1 VDNEPLAHSAHD
13 GADSQTY
20 LEHIDNVV
28 GNEKVK
34 GAVSRAEAVAAFSPK
49 WCAALVAVVRA
60 AAAYH
65 DLGKLDDFF
74 QNILRHNRRNSKGF
88 NHCDAGTAFLL
99 RERFLEAAILVY
111 SHHVGF
117 PNMQAERAK
126 NANDKNNLLRDESPF
141 KEQEHY
147 RHTDAHLDAY
157 LQKHDRIFPKH
168 QLALLEKPPIFN
180 RSNLTRRIALSCLV
194 DADHSDTARHYK
206 KETDI
211 ANATPA
217 LLPAKRLDALDAYV
231 AGLAPCKEPADD
243 RERER
248 LRLRQDIYATCR
260 DALPDDAT
268 RIVSC
273 DSPVG
278 TGKTTAVMA
287 HLLRVAAKRDLR
299 RIFVV
304 LPFTNIIDQSV
315 ETYRKALVL
324 PGEDPETIVAA
335 HHHRVEFSGENHEI
349 LRLLTQR
356 WEAPIVVTTA
366 VRFFET
372 LAAKDTA
379 TLRNFHQIP
388 GSAVFID
395 ETHAAMP
402 VPLWPQMWRWITEL
416 CDDWTC
422 HFVLASGSLARFWTL
437 PNLVIPAEQR
447 EIPRLVAEE
456 KAAPSFDYEKNRVS
470 IKTLQGEKGSL
481 LSRDE
486 LAKAVLAASGPR
498 LVIFN
503 TVQSAA
509 AFAHYLRDEKGG
521 NLGPD
526 IEHLSTA
533 LSPADRNKTLKRVR
547 KRLRAGEKNWVLVAT
562 SCVEA
567 GVDFSFRTGFR
578 ERSSFASLLQ
588 VLGRVSRNG
597 EYNDAVVWDFQHDAS
612 ESDLLSIHPHFKT
625 SARVVGQLLE
635 KYGTALAPEHCTEA
649 LQLEINQGTGDTE
662 KMIREIRAA
671 ENANNFPEVA
681 KLCRLITSETQT
693 VVVSQALIERLES
706 GKKERFPSS
715 REMMLNSVQIWENKL
730 ADLSVKPIGFGREL
744 LGISEGN
751 YDDFLGYM
759 KGLLPV
765 LKGKNR
771 GGWAV

>member
-1 VDNEPLAHSAHD
+1 MDNEPLAHSAHD

-20 LEHIDNVV
+20 LEHIDNVI

-34 GAVSRAEAVAAFSPK
+34 GAVARAEAAAAFSRK
-49 WCAALVAVVRA
+49 WENALVAVVHA

-74 QNILRHNRRNSKGF
+74 QIILQYNRKDRQGF

-99 RERFLEAAILVY
+99 KKRFLEAAILVY
-111 SHHVGF
+111 SHHVGL

-126 NANDKNNLLRDESPF
+126 NTNGKNNSFRDESLF
-141 KEQEHY
+141 KKQEHY
-147 RHTDAHLDAY
+147 QHTDAHLDAY
-157 LQKHDRIFPKH
+157 LQKHDRIFPGH
-168 QLALLEKPPIFN
+168 QLALPEKPPLFN
-180 RSNLTRRIALSCLV
+180 RSNLTRRIALACLV
-194 DADHSDTARHYK
+194 DADHGDTARHYK
-206 KETDI
+206 KETNI
-211 ANATPA
+211 ANAAPA
-217 LLPAKRLDALDAYV
+217 LLPARRLAALDAYV
-231 AGLAPCKEPADD
+231 TGLAPLEEPADA

-248 LRLRQDIYATCR
+248 LRIRQDIYATCR

-287 HLLRVAAKRDLR
+287 HLLRVAARRGLR

-324 PGEDPETIVAA
+324 PGEDPETVVAA
-335 HHHRVEFSGENHEI
+335 HHHRVEFSGKNHET
-349 LRLLTQR
+349 LRLLAQR
-356 WEAPIVVTTA
+356 WEAPVVVTTA

-402 VPLWPQMWRWITEL
+402 APLWPQMWRWITEL

-437 PNLVIPAEQR
+437 PGFVIPAEQR

-456 KAAPSFDYEKNRVS
+456 KAAPSFDYEKKRVS
-470 IKTLQGEKGSL
+470 IKILQGEKSSL

-486 LAKAVLAASGPR
+486 LAKTVLAAPGPR

-509 AFAHYLRDEKGG
+509 AFAHYLCDEKSG
-521 NLGPD
+521 NPGHYV
-526 IEHLSTA
+526 EHLSTA
-533 LSPADRNKTLKRVR
+533 LSPADRNKTLRRVR
-547 KRLRAGEKNWVLVAT
+547 KRLLAGEKNWMLVAT

-588 VLGRVSRNG
+588 ILGRVSRNG
-597 EYNDAVVWDFQHDAS
+597 EYNEAVVWDFQHDAS
-612 ESDLLSIHPHFKT
+612 ERDLLNIHPHFKT
-625 SARVVGQLLE
+625 SAKVVGQLLA
-635 KYGTALAPEHCTEA
+635 KYGAALAPEHCTEA
-649 LQLEINQGTGDTE
+649 LLLEINQGTGDAE

-671 ENANNFPEVA
+671 EDANNFPEVA
-681 KLCRLITSETQT
+681 RLCRLITTETQT
-693 VVVSQALIERLES
+693 VVVSQALIERFES
-706 GKKERFPSS
+706 GEKKRFPSS
-715 REMMLNSVQIWENKL
+715 REVMLDSVQVWENKL
-730 ADLSVKPIGFGREL
+730 PDLSVKPIGFGSEL

-771 GGWAV
+771 GGWAF

>member
-1 VDNEPLAHSAHD
+1 MDHEPLAHSAHD
-13 GADSQTY
+13 GADLQTY
-20 LEHIDNVV
+20 LEHVRNV
-28 GNEKVK
+28 EI
-34 GAVSRAEAVAAFSPK
+34 GAVLRAEATAAFSKK
-49 WCAALVAVVRA
+49 WETALAAVVRA

-74 QNILRHNRRNSKGF
+74 QDILRHNRRDSKGF

-99 RERFLEAAILVY
+99 RKKFLEAAILVY
-111 SHHVGF
+111 SHHIGF
-117 PNMQAERAK
+117 PNVQEERAK
-126 NANDKNNLLRDESPF
+126 NANGKNNLLRDESPF

-147 RHTDAHLDAY
+147 RHTDSHLDAY
-157 LQKHDRIFPKH
+157 LQKHVLIFPNH
-168 QLALLEKPPIFN
+168 QFGLPEKPPLFN

-211 ANATPA
+211 ANAGPT
-217 LLPAKRLDALDAYV
+217 LLPTRRLAALDAYV
-231 AGLAPCKEPADD
+231 TSLAPREAPADS

-260 DALPDDAT
+260 DALPNDAT

-287 HLLRVAAKRDLR
+287 HLLRVAAKRGLR

-335 HHHRVEFSGENHEI
+335 HHHKVEFSGENHEK
-349 LRLLTQR
+349 LRLLAQR
-356 WEAPIVVTTA
+356 WEAPVVVTTA

-372 LAAKDTA
+372 LAAKETA
-379 TLRNFHQIP
+379 VLRNFHQIP

-402 VPLWPQMWRWITEL
+402 APLWPQMWRWIIEL
-416 CDDWTC
+416 CDDWSC

-437 PNLVIPAEQR
+437 PDFVKPEEQR
-447 EIPRLVAEE
+447 QIPRLVSEE
-456 KAAPSFDYEKNRVS
+456 KAIPSFDYEKNRVG
-470 IKTLQGEKGSL
+470 IKSLRGEKGPL

-486 LAKAVLAASGPR
+486 LARAVLAALGPR

-509 AFAHYLRDEKGG
+509 AFAHYLRDEKGEK
-521 NLGPD
+521 LGLNV
-526 IEHLSTA
+526 EHLSTA

-547 KRLRAGEKNWVLVAT
+547 ERLRSGQKNWVLVAT

-597 EYNDAVVWDFQHDAS
+597 EYNDAVVWDFQHDGS
-612 ESDLLSIHPHFKT
+612 ENDLLSIHPHFKT
-625 SARVVGQLLE
+625 SAKVVGQLLE
-635 KYGTALAPEHCTEA
+635 KYGAALAPEHCTEA
-649 LQLEINQGTGDTE
+649 LLLEINQGTGEAE
-662 KMIREIRAA
+662 KIIREIRAA
-671 ENANNFPEVA
+671 EDANNFPEVA
-681 KLCRLITSETQT
+681 NLCRLITTETQT
-693 VVVSQALIERLES
+693 VVVSQKLIERFES
-706 GKKERFPSS
+706 GKKEWLPSS
-715 REMMLNSVQIWENKL
+715 REVMLNSVQVWENKL
-730 ADLSVKPIGFGREL
+730 ANLSVKPIGFGREL
-744 LGISEGN
+744 LGISEGT

-759 KGLLPV
+759 KGLLPI
-765 LKGKNR
+765 LKGKTE
-771 GGWAV
+771 GGWRF

>member
-1 VDNEPLAHSAHD
+1 MDNKPLAHSAHD
-13 GADSQTY
+13 GVDSQPY
-20 LEHIDNVV
+20 REHVENVI
-28 GNEKVK
+28 GNKKVK
-34 GAVSRAEAVAAFSPK
+34 GAVSRAEEAGAFSQK
-49 WCAALVAVVRA
+49 WGSALVTVVRTA
-60 AAAYH
+60 ASYH

-74 QNILRHNRRNSKGF
+74 QNILQYNRRDSKGF

-99 RERFLEAAILVY
+99 RKKILEAALLVY
-111 SHHVGF
+111 SHHIGF

-126 NANDKNNLLRDESPF
+126 NANGRNNLLRDESPF

-147 RHTDAHLDAY
+147 RHTDAHLEIY
-157 LQKHDRIFPKH
+157 LKKHSLIFPGH
-168 QLALLEKPPIFN
+168 QLALPETPPLFA

-194 DADHSDTARHYK
+194 DADHGDTARHYK
-206 KETDI
+206 KECDI
-211 ANATPA
+211 ANATPD
-217 LLPAKRLDALDAYV
+217 LLPDKRLATLDAYV
-231 AGLAPCKEPADD
+231 AGLAPSEEPADA

-248 LRLRQDIYATCR
+248 LRIRQDIYATCR
-260 DALPDDAT
+260 DALPADAT

-287 HLLRVAAKRDLR
+287 HLLRVAAKRGLR

-315 ETYRKALVL
+315 ETYRKAVIL
-324 PGEDPETIVAA
+324 PGEDPEAVVAA
-335 HHHRVEFSGENHEI
+335 HHHKVEFSGENHAT
-349 LRLLTQR
+349 LRLLAQR

-379 TLRNFHQIP
+379 ALRNFHQIS

-402 VPLWPQMWRWITEL
+402 VPLWPQMWRWIAEL

-437 PNLVIPAEQR
+437 PDFVMPAEQR

-456 KAAPSFDYEKNRVS
+456 KAAASFDYEKKRVC
-470 IKTLQGEKGSL
+470 IKTLQGKKGPL
-481 LSRDE
+481 LPRDE
-486 LAKAVLAASGPR
+486 LAKAVLAKPGPR

-509 AFAHYLRDEKGG
+509 VFAHYLRDKKGENPG
-521 NLGPD
+521 LV

-533 LSPADRNKTLKRVR
+533 LSPADRSKTLERVR
-547 KRLRAGEKNWVLVAT
+547 KRLRNGETNWVLVGT

-567 GVDFSFRTGFR
+567 GMDFSFHTGFR
-578 ERSSFASLLQ
+578 ERASFASLLQ

-612 ESDLLSIHPHFKT
+612 EYDLLSIHPHFKT

-635 KYGTALAPEHCTEA
+635 KYGAALTPEHCTEA
-649 LQLEINQGTGDTE
+649 LLLEINQGTGDAE
-662 KMIREIRAA
+662 KMAREIRTA
-671 ENANNFPEVA
+671 EDAINFPEVA

-693 VVVSQALIERLES
+693 VVVNQALIERFES
-706 GKKERFPSS
+706 GEKELFPSS
-715 REMMLNSVQIWENKL
+715 REVMLNSVQVWENKL
-730 ADLSVKPIGFGREL
+730 VDLPVKPIGFGREL
-744 LGISEGN
+744 LGISEGS
-751 YDDFLGYM
+751 YDGFLGYM
-759 KGLLPV
+759 KGLIPIIQ
-765 LKGKNR
+765 GKSR
-771 GGWAV
+771 GGWNF